1 VYVIDVASFAYVT
14 PKVGKAFV
22 DPIVPL
28 KEPITSRM
36 VGAPPPLACAGAVAV
51 NGVPA
56 YKP

>member
-1 VYVIDVASFAYVT
+1 MYVIDVASFAYVT

-28 KEPITSRM
+28 KDPITCRIL
-36 VGAPPPLACAGAVAV
+36 GGGPLDCGGSVAV